1 MLRRQYKDHTVIGT
15 VALFGATGG
24 EVFIAG
30 RGGERFAVRNSG
42 ASGIIEGIGNHG
54 CEYMTQGTI
63 IVLGEIGKNFGAG
76 MTGGMAYVYAKRKK
90 LENYINNDFI
100 NEVELDTRDQ
110 NLVLRFI
117 RNHIFH
123 TDSSIGKRI
132 VDNWDHELQF
142 FKKLKPRAFDIV
154 DLDDIYNLHV
164 ADRIN
169 VMLNE

>member
-1 MLRRQYKDHTVIGT
+1 MMGD
-15 VALFGATGG
+15 
-24 EVFIAG
+24 
-30 RGGERFAVRNSG
+30 
-42 ASGIIEGIGNHG
+42 
-54 CEYMTQGTI
+54 
-63 IVLGEIGKNFGAG
+63 
-76 MTGGMAYVYAKRKK
+76 VYAKRKK

-142 FKKLKPRAFDIV
+142 FKKLKPTALDIV
-154 DLDDIYNLHV
+154 DLDTIYNLHV

>member
-1 MLRRQYKDHTVIGT
+1 MHFFLPEQ
-15 VALFGATGG
+15 
-24 EVFIAG
+24 
-30 RGGERFAVRNSG
+30 N
-42 ASGIIEGIGNHG
+42 
-54 CEYMTQGTI
+54 
-63 IVLGEIGKNFGAG
+63 LGEIGKNFGAG

-100 NEVELDTRDQ
+100 NEIELSTRDQ

-132 VDNWDHELQF
+132 VDNWDHEIQF
-142 FKKLKPRAFDIV
+142 FKKLIPTAMDIV
-154 DLDDIYNLHV
+154 DLDSIYNLHI
-164 ADRIN
+164 ADRFN

>member
-1 MLRRQYKDHTVIGT
+1 MFV
-15 VALFGATGG
+15 
-24 EVFIAG
+24 AG

-42 ASGIIEGIGNHG
+42 ASGVIEGIGNHG

-63 IVLGEIGKNFGAG
+63 IILGQIGKNFGAG
-76 MTGGMAYVYAKRKK
+76 MTGGIAYVYSKNKR
-90 LENYINNDFI
+90 LENYINADFV
-100 NEVELDTRDQ
+100 NEVDLGIKDQ

-123 TDSSIGKRI
+123 TDSSMGKRI

-142 FKKLKPRAFDIV
+142 FRKLKPTALDIV

-164 ADRIN
+164 AERIN

>member
-1 MLRRQYKDHTVIGT
+1 MEKKVKKIEKKVDEKKSELVKKESTFKKKKKVK
-15 VALFGATGG
+15 
-24 EVFIAG
+24 
-30 RGGERFAVRNSG
+30 RNIT
-42 ASGIIEGIGNHG
+42 SGI
-54 CEYMTQGTI
+54 
-63 IVLGEIGKNFGAG
+63 
-76 MTGGMAYVYAKRKK
+76 AYVYSKNKR
-90 LENYINNDFI
+90 LENYINADFV
-100 NEVELDTRDQ
+100 NEVDLGIKDQ

-123 TDSSIGKRI
+123 TDSSMGKRI

-142 FKKLKPRAFDIV
+142 FRKLKPTALDIV